1 MTMAA
6 SETIDVGRLVDEQ
19 KLGAHTLLLLVLS
32 FLAMMADGYD
42 ILALAYAA
50 PDIVREWGVQRS
62 ALGPVF
68 SAGLFGILFGA
79 PLFGYVGD
87 RFGRRPAIIG
97 GCIIYGSCTLAAA
110 WAPSLTVLTLLRFVT
125 GIGIGGLMPNTIALN
140 VEFAPKRWRATLVIV
155 MFTGITL
162 GGALPGWIAA
172 WLVPAYGWQILF
184 LIGGVG
190 PLVIAGLLYLFL
202 PESIRF
208 LVVQGMKR
216 ERIEQLVRVF
226 DPTIEIGPE
235 TRFVM
240 TADEEPRVRASL
252 RQLFDGGLAIITP
265 LLWFLFGANLMA
277 TYFLNSWM
285 PLLFQDAGMSAAYSA
300 LALSMV
306 GIGGTVG
313 GLTISVLLDRFGM
326 IPVVVLFCLA
336 APIVALI
343 GTPGLNEAALLVI
356 VFFAGFS
363 ILGLQFGLNAISGL
377 IYPTEIRSNGSGW
390 AFAIGRF
397 GSIVGPLLGGALIAM
412 ALPMRTLFYAPAA
425 SLALGAVAAIV
436 MMRLCYARFGGHR
449 LEDRQTT

>member
-1 MTMAA
+1 MAA
-6 SETIDVGRLVDEQ
+6 RQSIDVGELVDNQ
-19 KLGAHTLLLLVLS
+19 RLGRHTLLLLVLS

-79 PLFGYVGD
+79 PLFGFAGD

-97 GCIIYGSCTLAAA
+97 GCIIYGLCTLAAA
-110 WAPSLTVLTLLRFVT
+110 WAPSLIVLTMLRFVT

-172 WLVPAYGWQILF
+172 SLLPVYGWQILF

-190 PLVIAGLLYLFL
+190 PLVIAGLLYFFL

-208 LVVQGMKR
+208 LVVHGGRRGQ
-216 ERIEQLVRVF
+216 IEKLVRAF
-226 DPTIEIGPE
+226 DPMIAIGPE

-240 TADEEPRVRASL
+240 ASEAEPQRSASL
-252 RQLFDGGLAIITP
+252 RQLFAGSLSIITP
-265 LLWFLFGANLMA
+265 LLWLLFATNLMA

-285 PLLFQDAGMSAAYSA
+285 PILFQDAGMSADYSA
-300 LALSMV
+300 LALSMFQ
-306 GIGGTVG
+306 IGGTLG
-313 GLTISVLLDRFGM
+313 GLAISVLLDRFGM
-326 IPVVVLFCLA
+326 IPVVILFCLA
-336 APIVALI
+336 APVVALI
-343 GTPGLNEAALLVI
+343 GTPGLSEAALLTV
-356 VFFAGFS
+356 VSFAGFS
-363 ILGLQFGLNAISGL
+363 ILGLQFGINAISGL
-377 IYPTEIRSNGSGW
+377 IYPTEVRSNGSGW

-397 GSIVGPLLGGALIAM
+397 GSVVGPILGGALIAM
-412 ALPMRTLFYAPAA
+412 HLPLRELFYAPAV

-436 MMRLCYARFGGHR
+436 MMRLCRLRFGGHR
-449 LEDRQTT
+449 LDEREAG